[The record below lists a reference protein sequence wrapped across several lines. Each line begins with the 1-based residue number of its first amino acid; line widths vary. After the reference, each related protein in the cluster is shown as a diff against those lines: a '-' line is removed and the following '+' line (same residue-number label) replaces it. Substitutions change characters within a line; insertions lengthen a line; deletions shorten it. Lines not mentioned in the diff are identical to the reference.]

1 MERAA
6 QQNLYAPKVFPKRN
20 HRSKK
25 LTSVGLEVNG
35 IHYYL
40 SVSEALNLANRLVD
54 NAERVQ
60 AAQKADD
67 AV

>member
-20 HRSKK
+20 HRNKK
-25 LTSVGLEVNG
+25 LTSVGMEVNG

-40 SVSEALNLANRLVD
+40 SVSEALGLANRLVD
-54 NAERVQ
+54 NAEIVQ
-60 AAQKADD
+60 AWQEKNE
-67 AV
+67 